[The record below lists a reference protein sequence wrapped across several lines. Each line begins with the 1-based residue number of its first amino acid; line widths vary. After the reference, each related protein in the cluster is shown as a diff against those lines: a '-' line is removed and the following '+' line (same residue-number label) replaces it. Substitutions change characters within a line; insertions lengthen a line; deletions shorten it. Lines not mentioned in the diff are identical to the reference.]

1 MTMVSW
7 PILLVL
13 QMGIGALIGG
23 VTNELAI
30 RMLFRPYKAIYIGK
44 WRVPFTPGLIPKRH
58 DELAQQ
64 MGKLV
69 ENFLITPEGIRSMLR
84 KGQFDAE
91 LQRWLV
97 EKVKEWAGS
106 EDTLQDI
113 LTKWGMP
120 LTKELEGK
128 VKHQLVQYLAQ
139 RVSQTSYLT
148 LDELLSDE
156 VKENLE
162 EKIDEVV
169 PLLLEKVSRFL
180 SSEEGEAMIRQM
192 LTQLVGGLGM
202 LGGLASMLLSDEKV
216 VSKVSSSLDAALR
229 SKGLQ
234 EKLGIILKQE
244 VKGLYKKQ
252 VGDLIQWVGHE
263 KVEKAIQ
270 YLVDRIINVEKIGGL
285 KLQAILQPILP
296 YIIEAVP
303 SLVGTLLSWIESH
316 LDEGLRKVNLTQI
329 AAAQVQAFPVNKL
342 EEMIISIT
350 GKELKMITILGAV
363 LGGLIGAVQAIIVR
377 FIG

>member
-1 MTMVSW
+1 MVSW

-69 ENFLITPEGIRSMLR
+69 ENFLITPEGVRSMLR

-91 LQRWLV
+91 LQKWLMA
-97 EKVKEWAGS
+97 KIKEWASS
-106 EDTLQDI
+106 EDTLQEV

-120 LTKELEGK
+120 LTEELGGK
-128 VKHQLVQYLAQ
+128 VKNQLVYYLTQ
-139 RVSQTSYLT
+139 RVTQTSYLT

-156 VKENLE
+156 VKEGLE
-162 EKIDEVV
+162 GKIDDVV
-169 PLLLEKVSRFL
+169 PLLLERISRYL
-180 SSEEGEAMIRQM
+180 SSKEGEAMIRQM
-192 LTQLVGGLGM
+192 LSQLVGGLGM
-202 LGGLASMLLSDEKV
+202 FGGLASMLLSDEKV
-216 VSKVSSSLDAALR
+216 ISKVSSSLESALR
-229 SKGLQ
+229 SEGLQ
-234 EKLGIILKQE
+234 EKLGTILKQE
-244 VKGLYKKQ
+244 FKGLYNKQ
-252 VGDLIQWVGHE
+252 VGELIQWVGYE

-270 YLVDRIINVEKIGGL
+270 FFVDRIINVEKIGGL
-285 KLQAILQPILP
+285 KLQALLQPILP

-303 SLVGTLLSWIESH
+303 SLVGTVLSWIESN
-316 LDEGLRKVNLTQI
+316 LEEGLRKVNLTQI
-329 AAAQVQAFPVNKL
+329 AAAQVEAFPVNKL

-350 GKELKMITILGAV
+350 GKELKMITVLGAI
-363 LGGLIGAVQAIIVR
+363 LGGLIGAIQAIFVLLL
-377 FIG
+377 G

>member
-1 MTMVSW
+1 MVSW

-69 ENFLITPEGIRSMLR
+69 ENFLITPEGVRSMLR

-91 LQRWLV
+91 LQKWLMA
-97 EKVKEWAGS
+97 KIKEWASS
-106 EDTLQDI
+106 EDTLQEV

-120 LTKELEGK
+120 LTEELGGK
-128 VKHQLVQYLAQ
+128 VKNQLVYYLTQ
-139 RVSQTSYLT
+139 RVTQTSYLT

-156 VKENLE
+156 VKEGLE
-162 EKIDEVV
+162 GKIDDVV
-169 PLLLEKVSRFL
+169 PLLLERISRYL
-180 SSEEGEAMIRQM
+180 SSKEGEAMIRQM
-192 LTQLVGGLGM
+192 LSQLVGGLGM
-202 LGGLASMLLSDEKV
+202 FGGLASMLLSDEKV
-216 VSKVSSSLDAALR
+216 ISKVSSSLESALR
-229 SKGLQ
+229 SEGLQ
-234 EKLGIILKQE
+234 EKLGTILKQE
-244 VKGLYKKQ
+244 FKGLYNKQ
-252 VGDLIQWVGHE
+252 VGELIQWVGRE

-270 YLVDRIINVEKIGGL
+270 FLVDRIISVEKIGGL
-285 KLQAILQPILP
+285 KLQALLQPILP

-303 SLVGTLLSWIESH
+303 SLVGTVLSWIESN
-316 LDEGLRKVNLTQI
+316 LEEGLRKVNLTQI
-329 AAAQVQAFPVNKL
+329 AAAQVEAFPVNKL

-350 GKELKMITILGAV
+350 GKELKMITVLGAI
-363 LGGLIGAVQAIIVR
+363 LGGLIGATQAILVLLL
-377 FIG
+377 G